1 MHTPASDNTGLPHSR
16 CRKCGSPACL
26 ALVRADTPP
35 ANLIDLIDR
44 QFKLM
49 SSGHWS
55 WDHVGYFA
63 VVVVI
68 AVIALYLCAAAS
80 PSWALAVGGG
90 GLATTVVGSRWLRR
104 RRQQGQANDLTAPS
118 GDTEIH

>member
-1 MHTPASDNTGLPHSR
+1 MHTPASDNTGPQHSR

-35 ANLIDLIDR
+35 ANLIDLLDR

-55 WDHVGYFA
+55 WDHVGYFVVISIIA
-63 VVVVI
+63 VV
-68 AVIALYLCAAAS
+68 ALCLCVTAS
-80 PSWALAVGGG
+80 TSWALAVGGG
-90 GLATTVVGSRWLRR
+90 GLATTVVYGRWLRR
-104 RRQQGQANDLTAPS
+104 RRHLGQPAEVQTPS
-118 GDTEIH
+118 GDTEVF

>member
-1 MHTPASDNTGLPHSR
+1 MDTPASDNTGPQHSR
-16 CRKCGSPACL
+16 CCKCGSPACL
-26 ALVRADTPP
+26 ALIRADTPP

-63 VVVVI
+63 VVIVI
-68 AVIALYLCAAAS
+68 AAVALYLCAAAS
-80 PSWALAVGGG
+80 PSWTLAVGGG
-90 GLATTVVGSRWLRR
+90 GLATTVVAVRWLRR
-104 RRQQGQANDLTAPS
+104 RRQQGQANDLTTLS
-118 GDTEIH
+118 ENTEIH